1 MISRAKDRLT
11 GGGGARDAARFLPAA
26 LLLAAMASVFIFAGD
41 RDSFY
46 RSRAHNWNSTK
57 NMALAENLSLSH
69 RFRLFLWRSPGED
82 GEPVYEMYSRFP
94 VGGPAL
100 IKLAA
105 APFGDDVSAKI
116 LAARALMLAMFAGAA
131 LFAYLALAR
140 VAGCRWTA
148 LAATLFGLS
157 SFWTLYY
164 ADEIS
169 NESVMDLFAAALTF
183 HGMVLFLEERRF
195 GQLVAK
201 SCAALFIGWHVYALL
216 LPFIA
221 LGLSSEIA
229 AALRAETGRRA
240 GVARRLA
247 SGLPRA
253 ALAALRSR
261 YVVLGIVAT
270 LVGAALLAF
279 NFWNEYTAFGG
290 EVPFRELPSVS
301 SVITRTGQDDAGYGE
316 YELER
321 LAWGRFIDEQLYRV
335 GVAVMP
341 YALPFARDL
350 EQTEYAPLERQSWTI
365 SLGLAA
371 TALVLAGAVFAR
383 GRARTP
389 LLVLALFGF
398 VWAIPMRHNTAFLD
412 FESVFFAGVPM
423 VLIAAAL
430 MRARRLSFPDLNMP
444 RAGEL
449 VAIGAALVAVGT
461 FAASAFEM
469 SRFERDPQAADFRAA
484 LMADFSEMRDDV
496 RGASVFVPTFLRR
509 YSEFDGNELTY
520 AASFALAGSVLAFE
534 DEPHLRDY
542 AADYAISRYRGEIP
556 ALITRDNRLLHL
568 YDGAR
573 TNIADLRLL
582 GCPDNE
588 YGAAIACD
596 NFAVHMEADRLT
608 YLKEGGC
615 DAQDYES
622 RFEFSVFPQDAAD
635 LPERFRELGHESM
648 NFTFPSDDLIPA
660 GGGCAFER
668 KLPSYPI
675 DSISIGQWTT
685 GDGPI
690 WRREVR
696 DVTRLSMAACPDNE
710 YGTAIACTD
719 FGVYLKDTLLT
730 YIKED
735 DCGENADGRFLLSV
749 IPKDVRLLPP
759 EWRETGH
766 QSMNFDFPEGG
777 ETPDGGCFFQL
788 RIPDYPI
795 DTLHLGQWLKDAG
808 GRGLWGREVEDV
820 ERLRF
825 LPCASAEYG
834 TPVVCDRFEVYM
846 KGGAPTY
853 LIYLK
858 DNALTYVKTQCVPD
872 DTRGRFFLSVFPANP
887 ADLPDDRREYGH
899 DSLNFSFANQSGA
912 AGVCETT
919 VPLPDYPIA
928 SIETGQWIPG
938 GDEIWGARFYVLE

>member
-1 MISRAKDRLT
+1 MISRATDWLAGVR
-11 GGGGARDAARFLPAA
+11 ARGAARFLPAA

-57 NMALAENLSLSH
+57 NMALAENLSFSH
-69 RFRLFLWRSPGED
+69 SFRLFLWRAPGED

-140 VAGCRWTA
+140 VTGCRWTA

-169 NESVMDLFAAALTF
+169 NESVMDLFALAMTF
-183 HGMVLFLEERRF
+183 HGMVIFLEERRF
-195 GQLVAK
+195 GQLAAK

-221 LGLSSEIA
+221 LGFGAETVA
-229 AALRAETGRRA
+229 AAKGLRGL
-240 GVARRLA
+240 GLGRRLA
-247 SGLPRA
+247 SGVGRALGRLALSRYLILGVAA
-253 ALAALRSR
+253 ALF
-261 YVVLGIVAT
+261 GIAV
-270 LVGAALLAF
+270 LAF
-279 NFWNEYTAFGG
+279 NFYNEYTAFGG
-290 EVPFRELPSVS
+290 EIPFRELPSVS
-301 SVITRTGQDDAGYGE
+301 SVITRTGQDDTGYGE

-371 TALVLAGAVFAR
+371 AAGAAACAVFAR

-423 VLIAAAL
+423 VLVAAAL

-444 RAGEL
+444 RAGEW
-449 VAIGAALVAVGT
+449 VAVGAALIAVGT

-509 YSEFDGNELTY
+509 YSDFDGNELTY

-556 ALITRDNRLLHL
+556 ALITRENRLLHL
-568 YDGAR
+568 YDGAQ

-596 NFAVHMEADRLT
+596 NFAVHMKADRLT
-608 YLKEGGC
+608 YLKEGEC

-648 NFTFPSDDLIPA
+648 NFTFPSDGLIPA

-668 KLPSYPI
+668 KLPAYPI
-675 DSISIGQWTT
+675 DSITISQWTT

-696 DVTRLSMAACPDNE
+696 DVARLSMAACPDNE

-795 DTLHLGQWLKDAG
+795 DALHLGQWLKDAG

-834 TPVVCDRFEVYM
+834 TPVVCDRFDVYV

-858 DNALTYVKTQCVPD
+858 DNALTYVKSPCAPD
-872 DTRGRFFLSVFPANP
+872 DTRGRFFLSVFPTNP

-919 VPLPDYPIA
+919 VPLPEYPIA